1 MKYDIE
7 QAQTMLNMLSPNG
20 EGLTFQTFDDNA
32 DKEKSDK
39 LPAAVFHG
47 SLSKHEQRLAQLNE
61 KGAGVFITV
70 NSTDEQGRSKS
81 HITAVRALFIDFDS
95 ADNER
100 VKRLLIEP
108 FPPNLI
114 IESSPDKHHAYWL
127 ADGIPLDMF
136 TEWQKVLIRYFKE
149 LGDEPDNIH
158 DLPRVMR
165 LAGFNHCKVNNNKGL
180 TGEPFLTRI
189 VHQGQQYSIDDI
201 EQFIDS
207 LPAQLM
213 TEPTSKSTKE
223 KQQISSPILPQML
236 NDSQLPS
243 LSAEKVRSLARGRWQ
258 DILGHLDYH
267 VSSDVKEHSQCPI
280 CGGDDRFRFDDE
292 NGTGSYICSQGTGK
306 TIAGDGF
313 SLLAD
318 HASLGVHEAVQAVTA
333 VLNDMGLISTYDSK
347 SAINDKDWVDP
358 KPINHTLPPVTS
370 ITPDM
375 LPETLYSYVENT
387 AKRLSVPLEFVAVPL
402 VVALGS
408 VIGTKVSIFPK
419 RHDDWQVIPNL
430 WGAVIGQPSSK
441 KSPAMDNAMKP
452 IDNLVSKAMAAHKSN
467 MKEHATQT
475 LINTAKAKAESDT
488 LKSLAKQL
496 ASQDADTD
504 SAEKITEEDI
514 HQKAAAIA
522 ESKQQDENIPIPRR
536 HMVSDITVEK
546 LGEIEN
552 QNNNGVLQYRD
563 ELSGFLANLEK
574 DSEQPARS
582 FYLEG
587 FNGTGSYTVD
597 RIMRGSLFIENHCLS
612 VMGGIQPDKLEMYLE
627 KTMRGLGN
635 DGLIQRF
642 QMMVYPDPLPRTK
655 EKDIAVDAESR
666 DAVYSLFIAADELHV
681 GTLKGYGANEP
692 NQFYKRPHFRFADDA
707 YKVFMSW
714 LDELNNKAD
723 NAEHDVI
730 AQHLIKYGRLIP
742 ALALI
747 FHLVDCIEHRTL
759 LGGVSLNAL
768 QAAIAWGDMLETH
781 MLRVYSCITDNSHLK
796 ASLLSKKV
804 LEMLKKPSDKTDKTN
819 WVSHG
824 FTARSLKRKNW
835 KGLNDD
841 DTIQTALD
849 VLIEYD
855 WLTYEIV
862 ESTEQGG
869 RPTER
874 YWINPKLKAFI

>member
-1 MKYDIE
+1 M
-7 QAQTMLNMLSPNG
+7 
-20 EGLTFQTFDDNA
+20 
-32 DKEKSDK
+32 
-39 LPAAVFHG
+39 
-47 SLSKHEQRLAQLNE
+47 
-61 KGAGVFITV
+61 
-70 NSTDEQGRSKS
+70 TD
-81 HITAVRALFIDFDS
+81 
-95 ADNER
+95 
-100 VKRLLIEP
+100 VK
-108 FPPNLI
+108 
-114 IESSPDKHHAYWL
+114 
-127 ADGIPLDMF
+127 
-136 TEWQKVLIRYFKE
+136 
-149 LGDEPDNIH
+149 
-158 DLPRVMR
+158 
-165 LAGFNHCKVNNNKGL
+165 NNKTHGNVGL
-180 TGEPFLTRI
+180 TGILGDYPAATVETLAGDDLLIKLHDILEPESLLDINTKI
-189 VHQGQQYSIDDI
+189 APNQGDYAGEKLDTDNTIGLVLRNKDY
-201 EQFIDS
+201 EPVS
-207 LPAQLM
+207 LICITPNSTSKPM
-213 TEPTSKSTKE
+213 ITDTSKSCAFIIGRLDSDYEIVAVNNLHDGIELASYFIGDKITIIVSPNDWLFADTVKHFAQDTKVTIFTTLEE
-223 KQQISSPILPQML
+223 KNKLSKQLAGTNVKLVIPVLSMLSHVEQNISYTEVLSY
-236 NDSQLPS
+236 DDTQLID
-243 LSAEKVRSLARGRWQ
+243 L
-258 DILGHLDYH
+258 
-267 VSSDVKEHSQCPI
+267 
-280 CGGDDRFRFDDE
+280 
-292 NGTGSYICSQGTGK
+292 QGNEW
-306 TIAGDGF
+306 A
-313 SLLAD
+313 
-318 HASLGVHEAVQAVTA
+318 
-333 VLNDMGLISTYDSK
+333 
-347 SAINDKDWVDP
+347 DP
-358 KPINHTLPPVTS
+358 KPISHTLPPVTS
-370 ITPDM
+370 ITPNM
-375 LPETLYSYVENT
+375 LPETLYSYISNT
-387 AKRLSVPLEFVAVPL
+387 ANRLSVPLEFVAVPL

-452 IDNLVSKAMAAHKSN
+452 IDNLISKAMKAHKSN

-475 LINTAKAKAESDT
+475 LINTAKAKAESDA

-496 ASQDADTD
+496 ASQDDDTD
-504 SAEKITEEDI
+504 SAEKITEETI

-574 DSEQPARS
+574 DSEQQARS

-597 RIMRGSLFIENHCLS
+597 RIMRGSLFIDNHCLS

-655 EKDIAVDAESR
+655 EKDIAVDKESR
-666 DAVYSLFIAADELHV
+666 DAVYSLFIAADELHI
-681 GTLKGYGANEP
+681 GTLKRYGANEA
-692 NQFYKRPHFRFADDA
+692 NNFYKRPHFRFANDA
-707 YKVFMSW
+707 YTVFMSW
-714 LDELNNKAD
+714 LDNLNDKAD
-723 NAEHDVI
+723 STEHDVI

-747 FHLVDCIEHRTL
+747 FHLVECIEVGSR

-781 MLRVYSCITDNSHLK
+781 MLRVYSCVTDNSHLK
-796 ASLLSKKV
+796 ASLLSKKI

-819 WVSHG
+819 WVNHG

-841 DTIQTALD
+841 DAIQTALD

-855 WLTYEIV
+855 WLNYEV
-862 ESTEQGG
+862 VNSTGQGG

>member
-1 MKYDIE
+1 MTDVK
-7 QAQTMLNMLSPNG
+7 
-20 EGLTFQTFDDNA
+20 DN
-32 DKEKSDK
+32 KT
-39 LPAAVFHG
+39 HG
-47 SLSKHEQRLAQLNE
+47 
-61 KGAGVFITV
+61 
-70 NSTDEQGRSKS
+70 
-81 HITAVRALFIDFDS
+81 
-95 ADNER
+95 
-100 VKRLLIEP
+100 
-108 FPPNLI
+108 
-114 IESSPDKHHAYWL
+114 
-127 ADGIPLDMF
+127 
-136 TEWQKVLIRYFKE
+136 KV
-149 LGDEPDNIH
+149 
-158 DLPRVMR
+158 
-165 LAGFNHCKVNNNKGL
+165 GL
-180 TGEPFLTRI
+180 TGILGDYPPATVETLAGDDLLTKLHDILEPESLLYINTRI
-189 VHQGQQYSIDDI
+189 APNQGDYVGEKLETENSIGLVLHNKDYEPVSLICITPNSSSKPIITDTNPSCAFIIGRLDSDYEIVAVNNLHDGIELASYFIGDKITIIVSPNDWLFADTVKHFAQDTKVTIFTTLEEKNKLSKQLAGTNVKLVIPVLSMLSHVEQNISYTEVLSYDDT
-201 EQFIDS
+201 QLID
-207 LPAQLM
+207 LQG
-213 TEPTSKSTKE
+213 
-223 KQQISSPILPQML
+223 
-236 NDSQLPS
+236 NDW
-243 LSAEKVRSLARGRWQ
+243 A
-258 DILGHLDYH
+258 
-267 VSSDVKEHSQCPI
+267 
-280 CGGDDRFRFDDE
+280 
-292 NGTGSYICSQGTGK
+292 
-306 TIAGDGF
+306 
-313 SLLAD
+313 
-318 HASLGVHEAVQAVTA
+318 
-333 VLNDMGLISTYDSK
+333 
-347 SAINDKDWVDP
+347 DP
-358 KPINHTLPPVTS
+358 KPISHTLPPVTS
-370 ITPDM
+370 ITPNM
-375 LPETLYSYVENT
+375 LPETLYSYVINT
-387 AKRLSVPLEFVAVPL
+387 ANRLSVPLEFVAVPL

-452 IDNLVSKAMAAHKSN
+452 IDNLISKAMKAHKSN

-475 LINTAKAKAESDT
+475 LINTAKAKAESDA

-496 ASQDADTD
+496 ASQDDDTD
-504 SAEKITEEDI
+504 STEKITEETI

-563 ELSGFLANLEK
+563 ELSGFLASLEK
-574 DSEQPARS
+574 DSEQQARS

-655 EKDIAVDAESR
+655 EKDIAVDKESR
-666 DAVYSLFIAADELHV
+666 DAVYSLFIAADELHI
-681 GTLKGYGANEP
+681 GTLKRYGANEA
-692 NQFYKRPHFRFADDA
+692 NNFYKRPHFRFANDA
-707 YKVFMSW
+707 YTVFMSW
-714 LDELNNKAD
+714 LDNLNDKAD

-747 FHLVDCIEHRTL
+747 FHLVECIEVGSR

-796 ASLLSKKV
+796 ASLLSKKI
-804 LEMLKKPSDKTDKTN
+804 LDMLKKEGDKTDKTN

-824 FTARSLKRKNW
+824 FTARSLKRKSW
-835 KGLNDD
+835 KGLTDD
-841 DTIQTALD
+841 EAVQTALD

-855 WLTYEIV
+855 WLKYEV
-862 ESTEQGG
+862 VNSTGQGG